1 MRKFALA
8 IGLFVSVSSPA
19 MAAQF
24 VVGAGTDTSPLASN
38 NDFKSQLSGLGLT
51 ILRTSAPLSITGPAK
66 ITYEYF
72 ASESG
77 FRDTFTSGTVSYTET
92 NKSAFGPVPMGTATF
107 LNPAD
112 FFARFTSSGHAQTHN
127 PGTVHFGYVLPT
139 GTPSGIHKTSTLWI
153 AYDDQINNADDNHD
167 DFIIRATIA
176 GVPEP
181 ATWAMMI
188 GGFGLA
194 GAALRRRPARNAV
207 LA

>member
-1 MRKFALA
+1 MRKIVLAL
-8 IGLFVSVSSPA
+8 GLMCAASSPA
-19 MAAQF
+19 MAAKF
-24 VVGAGTDTSPLASN
+24 VVGTGVDVSPLSSN
-38 NDFKSQLSGLGLT
+38 NDFRSQLAGRGLT
-51 ILRTSAPLSITGPAK
+51 VLRTNAPLSINGAAK

-77 FRDTFTSGTVSYTET
+77 FRDTFKSGSVSYTET
-92 NKSAFGPVPMGTATF
+92 NKSTFAPVLMGTATF
-107 LNPAD
+107 QNPSD
-112 FFARFTSSGHAQTHN
+112 FFAQFTSSGHRQVHK
-127 PGTVHFGYVLPT
+127 PGSVHFGYVLPT
-139 GTPSGIHKTSTLWI
+139 GTTGKFTTSTLWI

-188 GGFGLA
+188 GGFGMA